1 MRYSDRL
8 DRYKGEKLMAYE
20 MHEWVCNEP
29 ITADKLNHME
39 QGIVEAQNDESSGG
53 DVLVVQVDQEATTAE
68 KTVYDKTWQEV
79 YDALNSNRR
88 VVMRTETATPMTLEV
103 LQILAAYKK
112 MDNSNAPYRATAL
125 AILGACGLEA
135 DTADG
140 YLYRTTNNE

>member
-1 MRYSDRL
+1 
-8 DRYKGEKLMAYE
+8 MAYE

-39 QGIVEAQNDESSGG
+39 QGIVEAQNDESSGS

-88 VVMRTETATPMTLEV
+88 VVVRTETATPIALEV
-103 LQILAAYKK
+103 LQILVAYNKP
-112 MDNSNAPYRATAL
+112 DNSNAPYGVTAL
-125 AILGACGLEA
+125 DPLGTRGLKA

-140 YLYRTTNNE
+140 YLYRTISSGGGDQ